1 MSPTVLCYAL
11 SDARFAAIAA
21 LCHTRGCAP
30 RRVAP
35 QDHGRPIGAL
45 LGFPLPAS
53 AGGGGAVLDEM
64 LVLCGFT
71 PDRLDD
77 FLAAFPAQNVP
88 AVALKAVLTPTNV
101 SWTGAALYAELL
113 RERQAAGQ

>member
-11 SDARFAAIAA
+11 SGARFAAVAA
-21 LCHTRGCAP
+21 LCQTQGCTP
-30 RRVAP
+30 RQVAS
-35 QDHGRPIGAL
+35 QDYGRPIGAL
-45 LGFPLPAS
+45 LGFPLPSS

-88 AVALKAVLTPTNV
+88 TVALKAVLTPTNAA
-101 SWTGAALYAELL
+101 WTGAALYAELL